1 MNIRQKLLIPSGVII
16 LLMLVLGVVGF
27 LGLSSSSNAVRDI
40 YDVRF
45 QAYKGS
51 SEALSNVAAAHAGV
65 YRLFTWL
72 SNSDA
77 AKIKQAADAINKRI
91 DDALADLKGIESNS
105 GLGEETRKS
114 LGDLQKDLAG
124 YRKQV
129 AEAIDLA
136 QVDANM
142 GITAMQTADQTF
154 TALQS
159 KAEKLVMRQDAKA
172 KESYENSLSSYKR
185 SVTIFIA
192 ILLVAIS
199 LGAAISLLLAQ
210 KITAPLKQAIASA
223 QRIADGDLTGRIE
236 ITQRDET
243 GDLLKALAGMQDSL
257 RQMIGGMT
265 RDSGELAQ
273 MANTLSD
280 TSARFAQGTTE
291 QQDAASSMA
300 AAIEEMTASI
310 SVVSDNSRNTDN
322 SMRESASLSNEGRA
336 ALARVEDAMQKI
348 SASVHDSAKVIAALE
363 KDSESI
369 STIVNV
375 IKDIAGQTN
384 LLALNAAIEAARA
397 GEQGRGFAVV
407 ADEVRKLAERT
418 TLSTQEIGAMVLSIQ
433 SSTGSAVSSMNSGIE
448 IVKEGGRLALDA
460 GSAMVQVSER
470 AGQVATMVTEISS
483 ALGEQS
489 SASQEISTHVEHIAQ
504 MAEQNNAT
512 SQETALSAQRM
523 KELASTMQQMIS
535 RFSI

>member
-1 MNIRQKLLIPSGVII
+1 MNIRQKLLIPSGVLIV
-16 LLMLVLGVVGF
+16 LMLVLGVVGY
-27 LGLSSSSNAVRDI
+27 LGLSSSNNSVRDI

-45 QAYKGS
+45 QAYRGS
-51 SEALSNVAAAHAGV
+51 SEALGNVAAAHADV

-77 AKIKQAADAINKRI
+77 AKIKQATDRINRRI
-91 DDALADLKGIESNS
+91 DKAMANLKSVESNS
-105 GLGEETRKS
+105 GLSDETRKS
-114 LGDLQKDLAG
+114 LEDLQKDLAG

-129 AEAIDLA
+129 ADAIDLA

-142 GITAMQTADQTF
+142 GITGMQTADQIF
-154 TALQS
+154 TALQA
-159 KAEKLVMRQDAKA
+159 KAEKLVEEQDVKA
-172 KESYENSLSSYKR
+172 KESYASSLSSYRR
-185 SVTIFIA
+185 SVTIFIV
-192 ILLVAIS
+192 ILLVATG

-223 QRIADGDLTGRIE
+223 QRIAEGDLTGRIE
-236 ITQRDET
+236 VTQTDET
-243 GDLLKALAGMQDSL
+243 GDLLKALASMQDGL

-273 MANTLSD
+273 MANKLSD
-280 TSARFAQGTTE
+280 SAARFAQGTAE

-300 AAIEEMTASI
+300 AAIEEMTVSI
-310 SVVSDNSRNTDN
+310 SVVSDNSRDTDN
-322 SMRESASLSNEGRA
+322 SVRESAGLSNEGRA

-348 SASVHDSAKVIAALE
+348 SASVHDSAQVIAALE
-363 KDSESI
+363 KDSEGI

-433 SSTGSAVSSMNSGIE
+433 GSTGSAVSSMNAGIE
-448 IVKEGGRLALDA
+448 IVAEGGRLAADA

-470 AGQVATMVTEISS
+470 AGQVATMVSEISS

-489 SASQEISTHVEHIAQ
+489 SASQQISSHVEHIAQ
-504 MAEQNNAT
+504 MAEQNNAV
-512 SQETALSAQRM
+512 SQETAQSAQRM
-523 KELASTMQQMIS
+523 QELASTMQQMIS
-535 RFSI
+535 RFNI